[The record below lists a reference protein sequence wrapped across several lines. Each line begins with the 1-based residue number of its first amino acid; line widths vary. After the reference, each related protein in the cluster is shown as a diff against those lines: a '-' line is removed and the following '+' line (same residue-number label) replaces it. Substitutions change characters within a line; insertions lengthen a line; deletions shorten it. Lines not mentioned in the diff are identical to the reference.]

1 MEGKPLPIT
10 DADAEARGFERS
22 LIEWDS
28 CQPDGTDVH
37 SRTIVRDDL
46 LCTTYRPGTMHDGT
60 EGELYDLIADPLQ
73 RVNLWD
79 DPSRQSV
86 KADLLADLFDNLVE
100 STMELRP
107 QAPV

>member
-1 MEGKPLPIT
+1 MLT
-10 DADAEARGFERS
+10 LLRFHS
-22 LIEWDS
+22 F
-28 CQPDGTDVH
+28 GTRLQNV
-37 SRTIVRDDL
+37 DL
-46 LCTTYRPGTMHDGT
+46 AVKSVTTPFDIHWTFVMFFNNDR
-60 EGELYDLIADPLQ
+60 EFSELYDLVADPLQ

-79 DPSRQSV
+79 DPSRQSI